1 MLDIEA
7 PGLLE
12 VESLAPASPPV
23 NVANRS
29 SDALSPA
36 ALMAAAQ
43 PAAKPYS
50 PIVVAGMVRLI
61 EFALMVLVGS
71 AVYVSYVVPRDGFDW
86 LYVFAIG
93 SIAALATLAF
103 QIADIYQVQAFRGHE
118 KQYFRLMAAWSVV
131 FLIAIGATF
140 FAKAGDQFSRVWL
153 GSFYVTGSHRAREFP
168 AAAVPAGARVDAPGP
183 ARTPDRDR
191 GGGCKRLLAD
201 QCACP
206 ATGPRSADHRNVRRS
221 ER

>member
-1 MLDIEA
+1 MLDIDA

-12 VESLAPASPPV
+12 VEPLVPAPPV

-50 PIVVAGMVRLI
+50 PIVVAGIVRLI
-61 EFALMVLVGS
+61 EFTLVALVGS
-71 AVYVSYVVPRDGFDW
+71 AVYVWYVVPRDGFDW

-103 QIADIYQVQAFRGHE
+103 Q
-118 KQYFRLMAAWSVV
+118 SP
-131 FLIAIGATF
+131 TF
-140 FAKAGDQFSRVWL
+140 IRC
-153 GSFYVTGSHRAREFP
+153 R
-168 AAAVPAGARVDAPGP
+168 
-183 ARTPDRDR
+183 
-191 GGGCKRLLAD
+191 
-201 QCACP
+201 
-206 ATGPRSADHRNVRRS
+206 RSAASKSNIS
-221 ER
+221 G

>member
-1 MLDIEA
+1 MLDIDA

-12 VESLAPASPPV
+12 VESLAPASPPL

-29 SDALSPA
+29 SNALSPA

-61 EFALMVLVGS
+61 EFALVVLVGS

-103 QIADIYQVQAFRGHE
+103 QRGHE

-191 GGGCKRLLAD
+191 GGGCKR
-201 QCACP
+201 
-206 ATGPRSADHRNVRRS
+206 
-221 ER
+221 

>member
-29 SDALSPA
+29 SHALSPAA

-43 PAAKPYS
+43 PGAKPYS

-61 EFALMVLVGS
+61 EFALVVLVGS

-131 FLIAIGATF
+131 FLIAIG
-140 FAKAGDQFSRVWL
+140 
-153 GSFYVTGSHRAREFP
+153 
-168 AAAVPAGARVDAPGP
+168 
-183 ARTPDRDR
+183 
-191 GGGCKRLLAD
+191 
-201 QCACP
+201 
-206 ATGPRSADHRNVRRS
+206 
-221 ER
+221 